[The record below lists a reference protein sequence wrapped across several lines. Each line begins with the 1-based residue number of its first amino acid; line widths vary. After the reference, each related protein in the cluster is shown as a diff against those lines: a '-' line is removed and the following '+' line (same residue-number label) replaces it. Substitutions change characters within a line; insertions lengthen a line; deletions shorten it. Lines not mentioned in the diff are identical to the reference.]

1 MREIL
6 FRAKPCYRGGEITP
20 WVYGTFRHLWG
31 RRITPEDTDN
41 GRFEKRQDKGCING
55 RLDLESEVLCD
66 TLGEFTGCYDK
77 KHNRIFEGDI
87 LHVFEIREDYQ
98 TKELKESDWYTDV
111 VWEQDCTCFLVCDGR
126 DMEQRITQVI
136 EPHHVEQGYCD
147 PFTDFG
153 QKGRPAWEYEVVG
166 NIYNDEDFRKYA
178 QNVLYISEYN
188 KYKESL

>member
-1 MREIL
+1 M
-6 FRAKPCYRGGEITP
+6 
-20 WVYGTFRHLWG
+20 
-31 RRITPEDTDN
+31 TPEVLKWKKQDRAPRWFKAKTLTGEWVEGYLVDMMENMERVCYIQGTTKSQLSHVNPDTICVWTGVKDKN
-41 GRFEKRQDKGCING
+41 G
-55 RLDLESEVLCD
+55 
-66 TLGEFTGCYDK
+66 T
-77 KHNRIFEGDI
+77 RIFEGDI

-188 KYKESL
+188 KYKESLQVQH

>member
-31 RRITPEDTDN
+31 RRITPGATDN

-55 RLDLESEVLCD
+55 QLDLESEVLCD

-87 LHVFEIREDYQ
+87 VECVSWNEYFTNSTTGEVMEPFRRRMYVEFRNGGFKMVEPMPRPMKDN
-98 TKELKESDWYTDV
+98 
-111 VWEQDCTCFLVCDGR
+111 VWDIIYNGDILV
-126 DMEQRITQVI
+126 I
-136 EPHHVEQGYCD
+136 
-147 PFTDFG
+147 
-153 QKGRPAWEYEVVG
+153 G
-166 NIYNDEDFRKYA
+166 NIYDNPELLKKED
-178 QNVLYISEYN
+178 
-188 KYKESL
+188 